1 MREEKSKGKIKEI
14 ILKHIV
20 NNKKEYL
27 SACMIFLIGIILG
40 VLFLNYM
47 QEAEQ
52 TEVKNYIQNFIQTL
66 KEGNTTIDQEA
77 LLKSSIKSNVIMG
90 IFLWFMGSTVIGMPI
105 VYLYIA
111 YRGFCISYAISA
123 AIAVLGTGKGMLFS
137 VSSILLQNIMII
149 PIFLALSV
157 SGMNLYHSI
166 MKDKRKENIK
176 VEIIRHTM
184 VSIMLFILL
193 AIASL
198 VEVYISTNLL
208 TMCINFF

>member
-1 MREEKSKGKIKEI
+1 MRKEKSKGKIKEI

-47 QEAEQ
+47 QEVEQ

-176 VEIIRHTM
+176 VEIIRHTIFSLIGIM
-184 VSIMLFILL
+184 VLILAAFI
-193 AIASL
+193 
-198 VEVYISTNLL
+198 EVYGSSNILMAAVKYL
-208 TMCINFF
+208 